1 MQNKRK
7 KKKTEVEVES
17 EDDDEEEEEGEE
29 QEESD
34 EDNDDDDDDDD
45 EEDEKDEKQSG
56 EDDFGAMTPR
66 LVDLNEF
73 DVGWHPEMGLG
84 WRNPKNASPTQKE
97 FSLAP

>member
-45 EEDEKDEKQSG
+45 EEDEKQSG